1 MHYALRTWPSAG
13 RASVPQKYNIMNTD
27 RIVLDAVWP
36 EMPEFKE
43 GIRRAPDRGYTLT
56 PEKTVTALKNA
67 LRYLP
72 EELHEK
78 AAPEFLEELRTRG
91 RVYGYRWR
99 PAGDLKA
106 KSIDE
111 YKGNCLAGKAFQV
124 MIDNNLCFDV
134 ALYPYELVTYG
145 ETGQVCQNWLQYCLI
160 KKYLEELTDEQT
172 LVVESGHPLGLFPSR
187 KDAPRVIITNAMMV
201 GMFDN
206 LSDWHEAMQMG
217 VANYGQMTAGGWMY
231 IGPQGIVH
239 GTFNTILNAG
249 RMKLGVADDG
259 DLSGFLF
266 VSSGLGGMSGAQP
279 KAAEIAGAAAII
291 AEVDESR
298 IKTRMDQG
306 WVSEC
311 TGDIAEAF
319 RLAEK
324 AMDEK
329 RPISVAYHGNVVD
342 LLEYAVENRKKIHLL
357 SDQTSCH
364 AVYEGGYC
372 PAGLSFE
379 ERTRMLHEDPEQF
392 RRLVDETLHRH
403 FTAIKK
409 LVADGTYFFDYGNSF
424 MKAIYDAG
432 VKEISKNGIDEKD
445 GFIWPSYVE
454 DIMGPMLFDYGY
466 GPFRW
471 VCLSDKHEDLIKT
484 DHAAMECIDPNRRG
498 QDRDNYNW
506 IRDAEKNALVVGTQA
521 RILYQDAMGR
531 LRIALKFNEMVRNGE
546 VGPIMLGRDH
556 HDVSGTDSPFRE
568 TSNIKDGS
576 NVMADMAVQCFAGN
590 CARGMSLVA
599 LHNGGGVGIGKSIN
613 GGFGMVCDGSERV
626 DQILRQA
633 MLWDVM
639 GGVARRSWARNE
651 NAMSTVRE
659 WNDTQAENGF
669 MITEP
674 FIADGEM
681 IKSLL

>member
-1 MHYALRTWPSAG
+1 MTDNRILLSAE
-13 RASVPQKYNIMNTD
+13 
-27 RIVLDAVWP
+27 WP
-36 EMPEFKE
+36 EDPKFAD
-43 GIRRAPDRGYTLT
+43 GIRRAPDRHYTLT
-56 PEKTVTALKNA
+56 PEKTITALKNA

-72 EELHEK
+72 EELHAK

-91 RVYGYRWR
+91 RIYAYRWR
-99 PAGDLKA
+99 PEGDLKA
-106 KSIDE
+106 KPVDE
-111 YKGNCLAGKAFQV
+111 YKGKCLAGKAFQV
-124 MIDNNLCFDV
+124 MIDNNLCFDI

-145 ETGQVCQNWLQYCLI
+145 ETGQVCQNWLQYRLI
-160 KKYLEELTDEQT
+160 KKYLENLTEDQT

-187 KDAPRVIITNAMMV
+187 PEAPRVIITNAMMV

-206 LSDWHEAMQMG
+206 LHDWHEAMQMG

-249 RMKLGVADDG
+249 RMKLGVPQDG
-259 DLSGFLF
+259 DLRGHLF

-279 KAAEIAGAAAII
+279 KAADIAGAVSIV
-291 AEVDESR
+291 AEVDASR
-298 IKTRMDQG
+298 IDTRKNQG
-306 WVSEC
+306 WVQVV
-311 TGDIAEAF
+311 TDDLAEAF
-319 RLAEK
+319 RLAEE
-324 AMDEK
+324 AMAEK
-329 RPISVAYHGNVVD
+329 KPLSIAYHGNIVD
-342 LLEYAVENRKKIHLL
+342 LLEYAVNNDKKIELL

-379 ERTRMLHEDPEQF
+379 ERTRLLHDNPEEF
-392 RRLVDETLHRH
+392 RRLVDATLHRH
-403 FTAIKK
+403 YAAIKA
-409 LVADGTYFFDYGNSF
+409 LVDRGTYFFDYGNSF
-424 MKAIYDAG
+424 MKAMYDAG
-432 VKEISKNGIDEKD
+432 VKELSKNGVDEKD

-471 VCLSDKHEDLIKT
+471 VCLSGKHEDLVKT
-484 DHAAMECIDPNRRG
+484 DKAAMDCIPKERRG
-498 QDRDNYNW
+498 QDMDNWVW

-531 LRIALKFNEMVRNGE
+531 LKIALKFNDMVRKGE

-613 GGFGMVCDGSERV
+613 GGFGMICDGSDRV
-626 DQILRQA
+626 DEILTKA

-651 NAMSTVRE
+651 NAMATVKE

-674 FIADGEM
+674 FLADEEM
-681 IKSLL
+681 LRDMLNA

>member
-1 MHYALRTWPSAG
+1 MDIQRIHLSAE
-13 RASVPQKYNIMNTD
+13 
-27 RIVLDAVWP
+27 LP
-36 EMPEFKE
+36 EMPTFAE

-56 PEKTVTALKNA
+56 PEKTVTAVRNA

-72 EELHEK
+72 AELHEK
-78 AAPEFLEELRTRG
+78 VAPEFLEELRTRG
-91 RVYGYRWR
+91 RIYAYRWR
-99 PAGDLKA
+99 PQGQIKG
-106 KSIDE
+106 KPIDE
-111 YKGNCLAGKAFQV
+111 YKGRCIEGKAFQV
-124 MIDNNLCFDV
+124 MIDNNLDFDV

-172 LVVESGHPLGLFPSR
+172 LVIESGHPLGLFPSS
-187 KDAPRVIITNAMMV
+187 KEAPRVIITNAMMV
-201 GMFDN
+201 GLFDN
-206 LSDWHEAMQMG
+206 LHYWHEAMQMG

-239 GTFNTILNAG
+239 GTFNTLLNAG
-249 RMKLGVADDG
+249 RMKLGIPDDG
-259 DLSGFLF
+259 DLRGHLF
-266 VSSGLGGMSGAQP
+266 ISSGLGGMSGAQP
-279 KAAEIAGAAAII
+279 KAADIAGAASII
-291 AEVDESR
+291 AEVDASR
-298 IKTRMDQG
+298 IETRHSQG
-306 WVSEC
+306 WVQRV

-319 RLAEK
+319 RWAKEAEEERK
-324 AMDEK
+324 ALS
-329 RPISVAYHGNVVD
+329 IAYHGNVVD
-342 LLEYAVENRKKIHLL
+342 LLEYAVENDIKVELL

-372 PAGLSFE
+372 PASLTFE
-379 ERTRMLHEDPEQF
+379 ERTRLLHENPEEF
-392 RRLVDETLHRH
+392 RRQVDISLRRH
-403 FTAIKK
+403 FEAIKK
-409 LVADGTYFFDYGNSF
+409 LVARGTYFFDYGNSF

-432 VKEISKNGIDEKD
+432 VKEISRNGIDEKD

-454 DIMGPMLFDYGY
+454 DIMGPRLFDFGY

-471 VCLSDKHEDLIKT
+471 VCLSGKHEDLVKT
-484 DHAAMECIDPNRRG
+484 DRAAMECIDVNRRY

-506 IRDAEKNALVVGTQA
+506 IRDAEKNELVVGTQA

-531 LRIALKFNEMVRNGE
+531 LKIALRFNEMVRNGE

-599 LHNGGGVGIGKSIN
+599 LHNGGGVGIGKAIN
-613 GGFGMVCDGSERV
+613 GGFGMVCDGSKRV
-626 DQILRQA
+626 DEILTKA

-651 NAMSTVRE
+651 NAMSTVKE
-659 WNDTQAENGF
+659 WNDTQAQNGF

-674 FIADGEM
+674 YVADEEY
-681 IKSLL
+681 IRQLVNK